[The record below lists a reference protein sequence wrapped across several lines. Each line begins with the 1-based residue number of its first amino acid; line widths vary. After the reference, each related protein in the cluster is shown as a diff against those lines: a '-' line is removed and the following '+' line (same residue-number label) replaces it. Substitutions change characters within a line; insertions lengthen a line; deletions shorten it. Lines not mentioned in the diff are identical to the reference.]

1 MNNKHQ
7 TNINK
12 NQTTLDLLASYGWIN
27 IGSMHYGMLYFNIF
41 YIYIYILYYIHCVYI
56 PVHIIIYNI
65 QVSLWI
71 YSVSST
77 LWFVDRC
84 WQMFFQIF
92 ENRQAHYNPPAS
104 APPCKL
110 FPKSLSTEGGSP
122 MTLPQ
127 RHSPGGSMR
136 DLLSGEIVAWHD
148 YWSPPARYRP
158 LVAQVIPSICS
169 PGILQIQIRSGWYIM
184 FIATVSMKYI
194 FKSVVSIQVTFC
206 WMAEAPISSPRSAA
220 VALWDLWGCGGL
232 LGDSDL
238 EPGG

>member
-1 MNNKHQ
+1 
-7 TNINK
+7 
-12 NQTTLDLLASYGWIN
+12 
-27 IGSMHYGMLYFNIF
+27 
-41 YIYIYILYYIHCVYI
+41 
-56 PVHIIIYNI
+56 
-65 QVSLWI
+65 
-71 YSVSST
+71 
-77 LWFVDRC
+77 
-84 WQMFFQIF
+84 MFFQIF

-158 LVAQVIPSICS
+158 LVDSLLKSFPSICS
-169 PGILQIQIRSGWYIM
+169 PGILQIQIRSGWKVHNVHNDVIM

-220 VALWDLWGCGGL
+220 VAL
-232 LGDSDL
+232 
-238 EPGG
+238 